1 MYYTWDLHKKECKSR
16 LYCMVS
22 LKVDSIGGE
31 RMRNMNNNARSTS
44 HELGFVMGVHIRWL
58 PVTCSPFSTPSQFSW
73 NTRRVANGRRV
84 FTILPPDSYS
94 NLTSVKKKSRMIY
107 TLRETSNTSYIRFD
121 VYIILQ
127 NLSPF
132 SEFYTLSL

>member
-1 MYYTWDLHKKECKSR
+1 MKNVFVCVYIYILYY
-16 LYCMVS
+16 MVP

-84 FTILPPDSYS
+84 VTILPPDSYT
-94 NLTSVKKKSRMIY
+94 NLTSVQKKEAEEEEKSQ
-107 TLRETSNTSYIRFD
+107 EWYIFAKKLTPL
-121 VYIILQ
+121 Y
-127 NLSPF
+127 F
-132 SEFYTLSL
+132 LSLQWMRFL